1 MQLLVKEYRWTCENS
16 SKVLCHSEADLVK
29 VFSLVLAIDEGIEME
44 TGGSAASSNSDA
56 SSVSSEAAT
65 NDRNARELAS
75 KVIISC
81 T

>member
-1 MQLLVKEYRWTCENS
+1 MEVIS
-16 SKVLCHSEADLVK
+16 
-29 VFSLVLAIDEGIEME
+29 FVLAIDEGIEME

-75 KVIISC
+75 KVIGWKEKPLFSYSVSLFALF
-81 T
+81 

>member
-1 MQLLVKEYRWTCENS
+1 MEVVS
-16 SKVLCHSEADLVK
+16 
-29 VFSLVLAIDEGIEME
+29 FVLAIDEGIEME

-75 KVIISC
+75 KVIG
-81 T
+81 